1 MPHPTPLL
9 RPLFTVR
16 AELEEILDIG
26 PTPAGHRRVVN
37 ILGGT
42 VSGPRFTG
50 TLLRGGADWQIVRP
64 DGALDIEARYT
75 LRAQEGALVQVTSTG
90 LRHGPPDVIARVV
103 RGDPVDPGLYYFRT
117 LMRFET
123 AAPAHDW
130 MNRVLAIAY
139 GARLPNAVELVVHEV
154 P

>member
-9 RPLFTVR
+9 RHLFTVR
-16 AELEEILDIG
+16 AELEALLDIG

-42 VSGPRFTG
+42 VSGPRLSG
-50 TLLRGGADWQIVRP
+50 TLLRGGADWQILRP

-75 LRAQEGALVQVTSTG
+75 VRADDGALVQVTSTG
-90 LRHGPPDVIARVV
+90 LRHGPPDVVARVV
-103 RGDPVDPGLYYFRT
+103 RGEPVDPGLYYFRT

-123 AAPAHDW
+123 SAPQYDW
-130 MNRVLAIAY
+130 LNRILAIAY
-139 GARLPNAVELVVHEV
+139 GARLHNAVELEVHEV

>member
-1 MPHPTPLL
+1 MPHPHPLL
-9 RPLFTVR
+9 RHIFTVR
-16 AELEEILDIG
+16 ADLADILDVG

-42 VSGPRFTG
+42 VTG
-50 TLLRGGADWQIVRP
+50 SRLRGSVLPGGADWQMVRP

-75 LRAQEGALVQVTSTG
+75 LRTHDGALIQVRSTG
-90 LRHGPPDVIARVV
+90 LRHGPPEVIARVG
-103 RGDPVDPGLYYFRT
+103 RGEAVDPGQYYFRT

-130 MNRVLAIAY
+130 LNRVLAIAY
-139 GARLPNAVELVVHEV
+139 GARLHNAVELEVHEV

>member
-9 RPLFTVR
+9 RHLFTVR
-16 AELEEILDIG
+16 AELESILDIG

-42 VSGPRFTG
+42 VSGPRLTG
-50 TLLRGGADWQIVRP
+50 TVLRGGADWQILRP

-75 LRAQEGALVQVTSTG
+75 VRADDGALVQVTSTG
-90 LRHGPPDVIARVV
+90 LRHGPPDVVARVV
-103 RGDPVDPGLYYFRT
+103 RGEPVDPGLYYFRT

-123 AAPAHDW
+123 AAPQYDW
-130 MNRVLAIAY
+130 LNRILAIAY
-139 GARLPNAVELVVHEV
+139 GARLPNAVELEVHAV